1 MKKIFTLLVMLISLF
16 TTSEI
21 IASNNQVVA
30 KSTGCTSINGKG
42 VATFVVT
49 SPQAQVCDLSFL
61 MMPGEYADGSFT
73 SVTLKV
79 NGVTLPNLITFST
92 YGWQSANTTG
102 NAVSLSKGDN
112 TVQFISGRDDVPMV
126 KNVAKKN
133 INTLTNQNQNF
144 ISSTFAS
151 VNNLQRTISSG
162 NSYVLSGGNGVI
174 PYSYIDTVCYS
185 YTSCIP
191 ITLPTKQ
198 ILTLYAPTA
207 NDPMF
212 GPDEST
218 IDFNLYIFSDS
229 TIVDR
234 FGCDSL
240 YYSESVSS
248 NNKYVYWQSDSLNAG
263 NYNILI
269 EAKNGGEI
277 GGVTLRVNTTLYRYN
292 FASNT
297 TFPCAQQGSATYFGE
312 DNIFTTDLRTSNNA
326 YSEANPILWLKEFDS
341 EQSKYKIIAYNDDY
355 NTSYISDFN
364 WNKNARIRRTLDKT
378 KGDIYTVLIT
388 SANVD
393 YNNQDTCKLYLSNL
407 YTRNYEGGYPLLREG
422 DAIISSSH
430 INIRDYNCYAWSA
443 GCTTQRISPSINSFL
458 WFDSLYNNDIVHTK
472 LGVFER
478 DRNLPKLV
486 FNGRDP
492 TNAVIALWEDSGEIK
507 HASIKKNNFSVAP
520 HGYDW
525 ESKMADGHRIFHPKD
540 ALGSD
545 GTTIGYGRIIAYY
558 KVADDRVA
566 KSNYAINANSQYIS
580 DEELIVEDIVLTE
593 NDINIIDSN
602 IYSINQTKE
611 DEFNLLYKNWK
622 DFIKTN
628 PYENDMWNFKNTT
641 QYNDLLSCMRGIE
654 NGEYLAYRKIVDND
668 IFAILLIQDYANSS
682 SLAKQE
688 WNKIFY
694 NRDPQVLGMSQSSK
708 INAFIKKIV
717 TLKNSD
723 SALEVISN
731 NTNLHVATSSN
742 TITINIDIEETSTY
756 RIEVVDLNSNYIR
769 TVVPEIR
776 VQAGEYEHSIN
787 VPNGNYVVV
796 YYLNGNINS
805 KKVSVK

>member
-1 MKKIFTLLVMLISLF
+1 MKKIFTLLALLISLGL
-16 TTSEI
+16 TSEI
-21 IASNNQVVA
+21 IATNLQVA
-30 KSTGCTSINGKG
+30 SSATGFTSIDGKG
-42 VATFVVT
+42 VATFVVK
-49 SPQAQVCDLSFL
+49 SPIAQSCDLSFL
-61 MMPGEYADGSFT
+61 MMPGEYEDGSFT

-79 NGVTLPNLITFST
+79 NGVTLPNPITFNT
-92 YGWQSANTTG
+92 YGWQPANTTG
-102 NAVSLSKGDN
+102 NAVTLNEGDN

-162 NSYVLSGGNGVI
+162 NSYELSGGNEEI
-174 PYSYIDTVCYS
+174 PYRYIDTVCYS

-212 GPDEST
+212 GPYEST

-229 TIVDR
+229 TIVDS

-269 EAKNGGEI
+269 EAKYGGET

-355 NTSYISDFN
+355 NTSYSSVFN

-378 KGDIYTVLIT
+378 NGNTYTVLIT

-407 YTRNYEGGYPLLREG
+407 YTRNYDENFPLLRAG

-430 INIRDYNCYAWSA
+430 VNIIDYNCYAWSA
-443 GCTTQRISPSINSFL
+443 GCTTQRINPSTNSIV
-458 WFDSLYNNDIVHTK
+458 WFDSLYNNDIVNTK
-472 LGVFER
+472 LGLFRR
-478 DRNLPKLV
+478 DPNLPKLV
-486 FNGRDP
+486 FNGRDS
-492 TNAVIALWEDSGEIK
+492 TNAVIALWENLGKIT

-525 ESKMADGHRIFHPKD
+525 ESKMFDGHRIFHPKD
-540 ALGSD
+540 ALGSN
-545 GTTIGYGRIIAYY
+545 GIKIGYGRIIAYY

-566 KSNYAINANSQYIS
+566 ESNYAINANSQYIS
-580 DEELIVEDIVLTE
+580 DEELIMEDIVLTE
-593 NDINIIDSN
+593 NDINIINNN
-602 IYSINQTKE
+602 ISSIAQTKE
-611 DEFNLLYKNWK
+611 NEFNRLYKKWK
-622 DFIKTN
+622 DFIKAN

-641 QYNDLLSCMRGIE
+641 QYRDLLSCMWNIE

-668 IFAILLIQDYANSS
+668 IFAILLIQDYVNFSAV
-682 SLAKQE
+682 AKQE

-694 NRDPQVLGMSQSSK
+694 NRDPQILGMSQTSK
-708 INAFIKKIV
+708 INAFIKKML
-717 TLKNSD
+717 TLQND
-723 SALEVISN
+723 DFILENVSN
-731 NTNLHVATSSN
+731 NTNFYVTTSSN
-742 TITINIDIEETSTY
+742 TIKINIEIEETSSY
-756 RIEVVDLNSNYIR
+756 RIEVVDLSNNYVQ

-776 VQAGEYEHSIN
+776 VLAGEYEHIVN
-787 VPNGNYVVV
+787 VPCGNYIVA

-805 KKVSVK
+805 KKVQVK